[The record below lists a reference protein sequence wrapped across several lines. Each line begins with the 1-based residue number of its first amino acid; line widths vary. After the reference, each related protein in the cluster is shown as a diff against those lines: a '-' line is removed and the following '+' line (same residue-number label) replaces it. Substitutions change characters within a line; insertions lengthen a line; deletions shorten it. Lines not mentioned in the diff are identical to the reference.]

1 MLLIDTRFLSAP
13 TRQLGLFC
21 GPSLVSLCLPQSKGM
36 ENNNW
41 SNNSVFKTTLIVILT
56 LAGLFGVVWLLMQIT
71 SILFYFIIAAI
82 ISIIGKPIADLLDKL
97 HIGKFKM
104 PSSLSALLTIGVLY
118 GILFGIISIF
128 TPLVIQQTNTISH
141 IDTQKVAD
149 GLQQQVQVLDSMLV
163 HVQDPTQPA
172 KSVEL
177 ILNESLRE
185 AINATSLTHIFNNIL
200 GGLGNVMVALFSITF
215 ITFFFLRGERLF
227 YNIIM
232 VLTPTKLEGNGRRIL
247 HSSKKYLTRYFVG
260 LIIQSTVV
268 FILIAVGLLLLGFG
282 ANSWLIAL
290 FAGIIN
296 IIPYIGPIIG
306 MLFGMLIGIT
316 TNLSVDPNFDIIPML
331 IQLLIL
337 FQGVQLIDN
346 FVSQPIIYS
355 NSIKAHPLEVFFVV
369 LVFGSLAGV
378 PGMIAAMPVYAFFR
392 IIAKEFFSEWKVV
405 RKMTQDI

>member
-1 MLLIDTRFLSAP
+1 MALQPDQGSWR
-13 TRQLGLFC
+13 
-21 GPSLVSLCLPQSKGM
+21 
-36 ENNNW
+36 NNNI
-41 SNNSVFKTTLIVILT
+41 FKATLIVVLT
-56 LAGLFGVVWLLMQIT
+56 LAGIFGIAWLFMQIT
-71 SILFYFIIAAI
+71 TILFYFIIAAI
-82 ISIIGKPIADLLDKL
+82 ISIIGKPIADLLDKIR
-97 HIGKFKM
+97 IGKIKM
-104 PSSLSALLTIGVLY
+104 PSSLSALISLGVLF
-118 GILFGIISIF
+118 GVVFGIASIF

-149 GLQQQVQVLDSMLV
+149 GLQSQIQVLDSMLV
-163 HVQDPTQPA
+163 HVQDPTAAP
-172 KSVEL
+172 KSVEE

-200 GGLGNVMVALFSITF
+200 GGLGNIIVALFSITF
-215 ITFFFLRGERLF
+215 IAFFFLRDEKLF
-227 YNIIM
+227 YNIVM
-232 VLTPTKLEGNGRRIL
+232 VLTPTKLEGNAKRIL

-268 FILIAVGLLLLGFG
+268 FLLIAIGLLVLGFG

-316 TNLSVDPNFDIIPML
+316 THLSVDPSYDVVPLL
-331 IQLLIL
+331 IQLLVL

-369 LVFGSLAGV
+369 LVFGTLAGV

-392 IIAKEFFSEWKVV
+392 IIAKEFFSELKVV

>member
-1 MLLIDTRFLSAP
+1 MALQPDQGSWR
-13 TRQLGLFC
+13 
-21 GPSLVSLCLPQSKGM
+21 
-36 ENNNW
+36 NNNIL
-41 SNNSVFKTTLIVILT
+41 KATLIVVLT
-56 LAGLFGVVWLLMQIT
+56 LAGIFGIAWLFMQIT
-71 SILFYFIIAAI
+71 TILFYFIIAAI
-82 ISIIGKPIADLLDKL
+82 ISIIGKPIADLLDKIR
-97 HIGKFKM
+97 IGKIKM
-104 PSSLSALLTIGVLY
+104 PSSLSALISLGVLF
-118 GILFGIISIF
+118 GVVFGIASIF

-149 GLQQQVQVLDSMLV
+149 GLQSQIQILDSMLV
-163 HVQDPTQPA
+163 HVQDPTAAP
-172 KSVEL
+172 KSVEE

-200 GGLGNVMVALFSITF
+200 GGLGNIIVALFSITF
-215 ITFFFLRGERLF
+215 IAFFFLRDERLF
-227 YNIIM
+227 YNIVM
-232 VLTPTKLEGNGRRIL
+232 VLTPTKLESNAKRIL

-268 FILIAVGLLLLGFG
+268 FLLIAIGLLVLGFG

-316 TNLSVDPNFDIIPML
+316 THLSVDPSYDVVPLL
-331 IQLLIL
+331 IQLLVL

-369 LVFGSLAGV
+369 LVFGTLAGV

-392 IIAKEFFSEWKVV
+392 IIAKEFFSELKVV

>member
-1 MLLIDTRFLSAP
+1 MALQPEQGNWR
-13 TRQLGLFC
+13 
-21 GPSLVSLCLPQSKGM
+21 
-36 ENNNW
+36 NNNI
-41 SNNSVFKTTLIVILT
+41 FKATLIVVLT
-56 LAGLFGVVWLLMQIT
+56 LAGIYGIAWLFMQIT
-71 SILFYFIIAAI
+71 TILFYFIIAAI
-82 ISIIGKPIADLLDKL
+82 ISIIGKPIADLLDKIR
-97 HIGKFKM
+97 IGKIKM
-104 PSSLSALLTIGVLY
+104 PSSLSALISLGVLF
-118 GILFGIISIF
+118 GVVFGIASIF

-149 GLQQQVQVLDSMLV
+149 GLQSQIQVLDSMLV
-163 HVQDPTQPA
+163 HIQDPSAPS
-172 KSVEL
+172 KSVEE

-200 GGLGNVMVALFSITF
+200 GGLGNIIVALFSITF
-215 ITFFFLRGERLF
+215 IAFFFLRDEKLF
-227 YNIIM
+227 YNIVM
-232 VLTPTKLEGNGRRIL
+232 VLTPTKLEGNAKRIL

-268 FILIAVGLLLLGFG
+268 FLLIAIGLLVLGFG

-316 TNLSVDPNFDIIPML
+316 THLSVDPSYDVVPLL
-331 IQLLIL
+331 IQLLVL

-369 LVFGSLAGV
+369 LVFGTLAGV

-392 IIAKEFFSEWKVV
+392 IIAKEFFSELKVV
-405 RKMTQDI
+405 RKMTRDI